1 MQAPATSCQHCGF
14 HGPPL
19 IARAGTP
26 PWFML
31 LGLTGIGLLTA
42 LMGLLVA
49 AHARRLACA
58 RCYRVDG
65 LREDWTAPGP
75 EALALWH
82 AAKAKEAK
90 DFATSQRRNWLIFVA
105 VLAADACVVFLLI
118 QRLRQK

>member
-1 MQAPATSCQHCGF
+1 MQAPAITCQHCGF

-26 PWFML
+26 PWFVL

-49 AHARRLACA
+49 AHARRPACA
-58 RCYRVDG
+58 RCLRVDG

-75 EALALWH
+75 EALALWQT
-82 AAKAKEAK
+82 AKAKEAS
-90 DFATSQRRNWLIFVA
+90 DFAASQRCNWLIFTA
-105 VLAADACVVFLLI
+105 VLATDVVVAVWLI
-118 QRLRQK
+118 QRLRQP